1 MTTYIIQR
9 VLGMIPTWILIMF
22 AVVSMTRFIPGDIV
36 DLLLSEQGGVN
47 AAGQLAVDRAILE
60 ERLGLNQPV
69 HTQFFK
75 YVVGVARGDLGTS
88 LWDQQEVTTLI
99 QRRIPVTAEV
109 ALIAIVTSVLISIP
123 LGVVAAVKRD
133 TMLDYL
139 LRSVSI
145 LGISIPGF
153 AIGTAIIIFP
163 TIWWGITVSLRYRS
177 FSEDP
182 LQHLQLIIPPAIVL
196 GTELSAGVA
205 RLVRTQMLEV
215 LQEDYIRTA
224 RSKGVRERVVI
235 FKHALKNALIPVV
248 TVLAFQVSALLGGS
262 VVTETI
268 FNLPGLGRLLVGSI
282 ASRDY
287 PIIQGIVVM
296 TSVFVMIT
304 SLLVDISYG
313 LLDPRARLHG
323 SAG

>member
-1 MTTYIIQR
+1 MTTYIIR
-9 VLGMIPTWILIMF
+9 RILGMIPTWLIIMF

-36 DLLLSEQGGVN
+36 DLLLSGQGGVN
-47 AAGQLAVDRAILE
+47 AAGTLAIDRAILE
-60 ERLGLNQPV
+60 KRLGLDQPV
-69 HTQFFK
+69 QVQFAN
-75 YVVGVARGDLGTS
+75 YVVGVTRGSLGNS
-88 LWDQQEVTTLI
+88 LWDQQEVTKLI
-99 QRRIPVTAEV
+99 RERIPVTIEV
-109 ALIAIVTSVLISIP
+109 ALVAIVTSVLISIP

-133 TMLDYL
+133 TVTDYL

-153 AIGTAIIIFP
+153 AIGTAILIFP
-163 TIWWGITVSLRYRS
+163 TIWWGIAISLRYRS

-182 LQHLQLIIPPAIVL
+182 LLHLQLIIPPAIVL

-282 ASRDY
+282 ANRDY

-313 LLDPRARLHG
+313 MLDPRARLHG
-323 SAG
+323 SAR